1 MTLAPGTTLGPYQ
14 IVSQLGSGGMGIVYL
29 AHDPRLDR
37 SVAIKLL
44 PPDLTR
50 DETAKQRFL
59 QEAQAASALDHPN
72 ICSIFEIN
80 ETPDGQLYLV
90 MAHYEGETLKERIAR
105 GPLALDDAIGIA
117 TQVGRGLAE
126 AHGAGIVHRDI
137 KPANLISG
145 GFSPTPI
152 SPSRSSAAV
161 LSLVLVALMHVPLA
175 WAQPADAT
183 APPAAVGIGGA
194 RPVGVALRTSEAPAI
209 DGVFNERMWR
219 EATPLTDF
227 IQAEPFEGQPAT
239 QKTEVR
245 ILYDDNAIFLGVTLH
260 DTDPSR
266 VVTTDTRRDAGL
278 GDQDSFQVI
287 FDTFRDRQNGFVFG
301 TNATGIQYDA
311 QVRSEGNA
319 SSSWDGSWEVRTQ
332 HGASGWTAEFRI
344 PWRTLRFGPPP
355 QTWGVNFMRN
365 IQRTRERTY
374 WAPLPREFTLSR
386 LSSAGELRGLDLR
399 APRNFKMLPF
409 VVSSANRNFTPGS
422 QADLNGDWGFDAKF
436 GVTPSL
442 NLDVTYN
449 TDFAQVEVDTQQI
462 NLTRYNLRFPEKRPF
477 FLENSGLFTVG
488 KGRDLDLFFSR
499 RIGLDDQGN
508 LVPIKGGVRL
518 SGKAS
523 GFNIGILNMQT
534 DDVARALGSNFTT
547 LRVSRD
553 LPSRSS
559 LGAIFVNRT
568 ATGSHAGADNWN
580 RTWGLDGKLG
590 VREALTLM
598 GFAARTETPGFSGR
612 QYAYN
617 VDTEY
622 DDGRYRGIFEYGVT
636 GENFNPEVGFLDR
649 DFGYRRLYWRIEETM
664 RQDRIRS
671 WGFREF
677 LPHVNYTR
685 YDYLDGG
692 GLQSAEL
699 HIDNHWDWENGN
711 YISTAVN
718 GTWEGLKE
726 AFRIYPGIIV
736 PPGDH
741 GGLRFTLRANT
752 DRRKWLFGHI
762 QWDVGRFLT
771 GDQNSIHQQVV
782 IREGGRFTVDTSW
795 THRAVTLPQGAI
807 HTNLGNMRVT
817 YNFTPSVFVQS
828 LIQYNDRT
836 ERWSTNLRFHVLETA
851 GTGLFV
857 VYNDTESLEGL
868 GPVNRAFII
877 KYVRQFDILR

>member
-1 MTLAPGTTLGPYQ
+1 
-14 IVSQLGSGGMGIVYL
+14 
-29 AHDPRLDR
+29 
-37 SVAIKLL
+37 
-44 PPDLTR
+44 
-50 DETAKQRFL
+50 
-59 QEAQAASALDHPN
+59 
-72 ICSIFEIN
+72 
-80 ETPDGQLYLV
+80 
-90 MAHYEGETLKERIAR
+90 
-105 GPLALDDAIGIA
+105 
-117 TQVGRGLAE
+117 
-126 AHGAGIVHRDI
+126 
-137 KPANLISG
+137 
-145 GFSPTPI
+145 
-152 SPSRSSAAV
+152 
-161 LSLVLVALMHVPLA
+161 MHVPLA
-175 WAQPADAT
+175 RAQPVVAT
-183 APPAAVGIGGA
+183 ASPAAVGIGGA
-194 RPVGVALRTSEAPAI
+194 RPVGVALRTSEAPAV
-209 DGVFNERMWR
+209 DGVLNERMWR
-219 EATPLTDF
+219 EAIPLTDF
-227 IQAEPFEGQPAT
+227 VQADPFEGRPAT

-245 ILYDDNAIFLGVTLH
+245 ILYDDSAIFLGVTLH

-278 GDQDSFQVI
+278 SGQDSFQVI

-319 SSSWDGSWEVRTQ
+319 NSNWDGSWEVRTQ
-332 HGASGWTAEFRI
+332 HGTSGWTAEFRI
-344 PWRTLRFGPPP
+344 PLRTLRYGSAP

-374 WAPLPREFTLSR
+374 WAPLPREFDLSR
-386 LSSAGELRGLDLR
+386 LSSAGELRGLGLR
-399 APRNFKMLPF
+399 TPRNFKILPF
-409 VVSSANRNFTPGS
+409 VVSSANRDFTPGS
-422 QADLNGDWGFDAKF
+422 QADLNGELGFDAKF

-442 NLDVTYN
+442 NLDLTYN

-462 NLTRYNLRFPEKRPF
+462 NLTRFNLRFPEKRPF

-488 KGRDLDLFFSR
+488 KSPDLDLFFSR
-499 RIGLDDQGN
+499 RIGLDDDGN

-523 GFNIGILNMQT
+523 GLNIGVLNMQT
-534 DDVARALGSNFTT
+534 DDVARAPGSNFTT
-547 LRVSRD
+547 FRVSRD

-568 ATGSHAGADNWN
+568 ATGSQAGADNWN

-590 VREALTLM
+590 VREALTFS

-617 VDTEY
+617 VDTNY
-622 DDGRYRGIFEYGVT
+622 DDGRHRGNFDYGVT

-649 DFGYRRLYWRIEETM
+649 DFGYRRISWRIEERM
-664 RQDRIRS
+664 RQERIRS
-671 WGFREF
+671 WGLREF
-677 LPHVNYTR
+677 LPHVNYAR

-692 GLQSAEL
+692 GLQSADL
-699 HIDNHWDWENGN
+699 HVDGTFDWENGN
-711 YISTAVN
+711 FISAAVN
-718 GTWEGLKE
+718 GRWEGLKE
-726 AFRIYPGIIV
+726 AFLIYPGIIV

-752 DRRKWLFGHI
+752 DRRKWLFGRS

-771 GDQNSIHQQVV
+771 GDQHSILQQVV

-795 THRAVTLPQGAI
+795 AYRAITLPQGAF
-807 HTNLGNMRVT
+807 HTSLGNMRVT

-868 GPVNRAFII
+868 GPVNRAVII